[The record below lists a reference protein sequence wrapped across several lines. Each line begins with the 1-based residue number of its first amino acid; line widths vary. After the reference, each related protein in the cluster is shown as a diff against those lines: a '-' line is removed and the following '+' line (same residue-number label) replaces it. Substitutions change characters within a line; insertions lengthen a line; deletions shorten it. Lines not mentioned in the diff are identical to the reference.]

1 MEHLNGTFNEVLS
14 LTWPMLFISLILITT
29 LRVGYLIKN
38 KSDIVLYE
46 EILTLSFM
54 LYILVLFQLVTSQDL
69 NSYMGRNNFIPFQEI
84 FRYSIG
90 SRLFFKNI
98 IGNVLLFV
106 PYGFFASFYLKLK
119 KPIKVLLISFIASLS
134 IESTQFMIG
143 RVFDVDD
150 ILLNIVGGLLGFT
163 IYYLFDYLGEK
174 FNVLRTKLFINIVTL
189 LGFLLFMI
197 FVIGRIVWNT

>member
-29 LRVGYLIKN
+29 LRFGYLIKN

-98 IGNVLLFV
+98 IGNVLLFM
-106 PYGFFASFYLKLK
+106 PYGFFASF
-119 KPIKVLLISFIASLS
+119 
-134 IESTQFMIG
+134 
-143 RVFDVDD
+143 
-150 ILLNIVGGLLGFT
+150 
-163 IYYLFDYLGEK
+163 LFK
-174 FNVLRTKLFINIVTL
+174 AQKTH
-189 LGFLLFMI
+189 
-197 FVIGRIVWNT
+197 